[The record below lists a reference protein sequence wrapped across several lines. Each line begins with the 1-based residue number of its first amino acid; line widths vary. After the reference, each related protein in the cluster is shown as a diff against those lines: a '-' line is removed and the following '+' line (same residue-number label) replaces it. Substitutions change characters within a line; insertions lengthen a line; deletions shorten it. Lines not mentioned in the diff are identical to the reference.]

1 MTYKLEVRG
10 SADAI
15 VKDVLVTVTDKDGNP
30 AGQFGVKW
38 NVNSGAKGLEKQIEL
53 ALEKQDEALAAQDE
67 HKDIIG
73 EVEAVLNADK

>member
-15 VKDVLVTVTDKDGNP
+15 VKDVLVTEKDEFDNP
-30 AGQFGVKW
+30 IGHFGVKW
-38 NVNSGAKGLEKQIEL
+38 NVNSGAKGLERQIEL
-53 ALEKQDEALAAQDE
+53 ARDKLSEAVAAQDDYS
-67 HKDIIG
+67 DILS